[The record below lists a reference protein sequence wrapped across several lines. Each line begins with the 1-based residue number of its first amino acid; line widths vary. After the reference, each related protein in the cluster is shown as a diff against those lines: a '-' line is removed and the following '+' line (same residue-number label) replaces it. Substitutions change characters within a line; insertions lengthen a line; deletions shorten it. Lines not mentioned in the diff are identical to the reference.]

1 MPSMN
6 TCATRAVSLDRFP
19 RRGSDTG
26 GARVRVGLTF
36 ACPDLGRGRG
46 GGELRKGGVRS
57 APRWRGKHMMC
68 GRYVLEIHSDGLMG
82 AYAAPPARDLHWD
95 RGDGL

>member
-1 MPSMN
+1 MN

-36 ACPDLGRGRG
+36 AYPALGRGLAEG
-46 GGELRKGGVRS
+46 GLRKR
-57 APRWRGKHMMC
+57 
-68 GRYVLEIHSDGLMG
+68 
-82 AYAAPPARDLHWD
+82 
-95 RGDGL
+95 